1 MQIYIK
7 NAVRQN
13 FCRTNGVTT
22 GNCRTFANVR
32 QNRLKNM
39 RKTILYTFLAM
50 IPVGLRAGDFIEVMT
65 ASVNEARGDCSYSA
79 SVDIPV
85 AGDGAVIHAAKLW
98 ICDAIGIDTPN
109 NIDNADFA
117 TLLRQGAMEYLSDD
131 TGTSRTVEITWAYED
146 PTCVTFTMHTADRDS
161 VDWTTDDVASFSK
174 TDGHRITPDE
184 IFSCDE
190 QQIKRLMWTARTDF
204 TIQVRSADELYVG
217 NAGYIDGWVL
227 VIGPAQQSNGT
238 TYRLRYEQIEKNLRI
253 GSEGYYAGRK

>member
-1 MQIYIK
+1 MRYAKIFVGRMALPRGF
-7 NAVRQN
+7 AVPLQ
-13 FCRTNGVTT
+13 T
-22 GNCRTFANVR
+22 
-32 QNRLKNM
+32 LSKIDPKNM
-39 RKTILYTFLAM
+39 RKTILYTLLAM
-50 IPVGLRAGDFIEVMT
+50 MPACLRAGDFIEVMT
-65 ASVNEARGDCSYSA
+65 ASVSEARSGCSYSA

-85 AGDGAVIHAAKLW
+85 AGNGAVIHAAKLW
-98 ICDAIGIDTPN
+98 ICDAIGIDAPA

-117 TLLRQGAMEYLSDD
+117 ALLRQGATEFLSDD

-146 PTCVTFTMHTADRDS
+146 PTCVTFTMHTTDRDS

-190 QQIKRLMWTARTDF
+190 QQIKRLMWTARTG
-204 TIQVRSADELYVG
+204 IAMQVRSADELYVG

-227 VIGPAQQSNGT
+227 VVGPAQQSSGT
-238 TYRLRYEQIEKNLRI
+238 AYRLRYEQIEKNLRI